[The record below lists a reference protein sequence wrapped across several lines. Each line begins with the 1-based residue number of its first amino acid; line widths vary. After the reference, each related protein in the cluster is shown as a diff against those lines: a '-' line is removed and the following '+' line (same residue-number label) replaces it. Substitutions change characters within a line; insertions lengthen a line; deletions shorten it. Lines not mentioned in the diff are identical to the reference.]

1 MFSTMTFVINYF
13 AYYSQNVW
21 KTWNLDLKRKY
32 MEISYC
38 WLSFLDKPISACVLK
53 IK

>member
-1 MFSTMTFVINYF
+1 MLSTMRFVINYF

-32 MEISYC
+32 VENKLL
-38 WLSFLDKPISACVLK
+38 W
-53 IK
+53 IKFFR

>member
-1 MFSTMTFVINYF
+1 MFITMIFVNNYF

-32 MEISYC
+32 VENKLL
-38 WLSFLDKPISACVLK
+38 W
-53 IK
+53 IKFFR